1 MAAVVVLIW
10 HRPAV
15 RIRQELMNYL
25 QKYQKFLKDRL
36 NKKLCKKFN
45 FIIDAMRLCGIM
57 SIVRL
62 VNTLICIAQHNLQ
75 QKGGQEEI
83 CQMSSLKRTSL

>member
-1 MAAVVVLIW
+1 MAAIVGGGGGG
-10 HRPAV
+10 RPNMAQAGGKNPEKA
-15 RIRQELMNYL
+15 QEAM
-25 QKYQKFLKDRL
+25 DRL